1 MRTHIIR
8 WSIVTM
14 LAGLGC
20 GTTSVAPDAGAA
32 NGVEVVRSS
41 HARLTATGVPDDD
54 LATLSSGNGDFGLA
68 LYRAVASAPGNVV
81 LSPHSVSIALG
92 MTWVGARGDTETA
105 MASTLRFT
113 MGQARTHAAFN
124 ALDQALASREQ
135 RPVESGRTFRLRV
148 ANSLWG
154 QRGTAFLP
162 TFLDTLAERYGAGM
176 NLVDFVRDTEAARLA
191 INGWVSERTE
201 RRIPELLARGV
212 LNPATRLV
220 LTNAVYF
227 NASWRS
233 RFDAANTRPEAFTRL
248 DGSAV
253 SPPTMRQSAR
263 LNYAEGDGW
272 QAVSLP
278 YVGDQV
284 SMLLVLPAAGRF
296 AEVEAAMN
304 GARIATIARSLTDHD
319 VNLTLPRF
327 SFRTAVS
334 LRQQLTALGMGV
346 AFTDAADLSAI
357 TGARNLFVQ
366 DVVHQGFIA
375 VDENGTEAA
384 AATAVV
390 VGVVSVPPPA
400 TFHANRPFL
409 FAIRDEPTG
418 AVVFVGRVVDPTAM

>member
-1 MRTHIIR
+1 MHTHKVR
-8 WSIVTM
+8 WSIVAM
-14 LAGLGC
+14 LAALGC
-20 GTTSVAPDAGAA
+20 GTTSVAPDGGSGA
-32 NGVEVVRSS
+32 VEVVRSS
-41 HARLTATGVPDDD
+41 RARITATNVSDDD
-54 LATLSSGNGDFGLA
+54 VATLSTGNRDFGVA
-68 LYRAVASAPGNVV
+68 LYRAVGATPGNVV
-81 LSPHSVSIALG
+81 LSPQSVSIALG
-92 MTWVGARGDTETA
+92 MTWAGARADTETA
-105 MASTLRFT
+105 MAGALRFT

-135 RPVESGRTFRLRV
+135 QRVESGRTFRLRV

-154 QRGTAFLP
+154 QRGATFLP
-162 TFLDTLAERYGAGM
+162 TFLDTLALNYGAGM

-191 INGWVSERTE
+191 INGWVSDRTE
-201 RRIPELLARGV
+201 RRIPELIARGV
-212 LNPATRLV
+212 LDPSTRLV

-227 NASWRS
+227 NASWRD
-233 RFDAANTRPEAFTRL
+233 RFDAARTSPEAFTRL
-248 DGSAV
+248 DGSTV

-263 LNYAEGDGW
+263 LDYAEGDGW
-272 QAVSLP
+272 QAVSMP
-278 YVGDQV
+278 YVGEQV
-284 SMLLVLPAAGRF
+284 SMLFILPAAGRF
-296 AEVEAAMN
+296 AEVEASMD
-304 GARIATIARSLTDHD
+304 GARLANIAGALRDHD

-334 LRQQLTALGMGV
+334 LRQQLTALGMAV
-346 AFTDAADLSAI
+346 AFTDAADLSGI
-357 TGARNLFVQ
+357 NGLRNLYVQ

-418 AVVFVGRVVDPTAM
+418 AVVFLGRVVDPTQ

>member
-1 MRTHIIR
+1 MRVHTVR
-8 WSIVTM
+8 WAVM
-14 LAGLGC
+14 AMVAALGC
-20 GTTSVAPDAGAA
+20 GTSSVTSDAGTGA
-32 NGVEVVRSS
+32 VQEVRSS
-41 HARLTATGVPDDD
+41 RARITATNVPDDD
-54 LATLSSGNGDFGLA
+54 LATLSAGNRDFGAA
-68 LYRAVASAPGNVV
+68 LYRAVAQSPGNVV
-81 LSPHSVSIALG
+81 MSPHSVSIALG
-92 MTWVGARGDTETA
+92 MTWAGARTDTETA
-105 MASTLRFT
+105 MAGALRFT

-135 RPVESGRTFRLRV
+135 QRVESGRTFRLRV

-154 QRGTAFLP
+154 QRGTSFLP

-176 NLVDFVRDTEAARLA
+176 NLVDFVRDTEAARVA
-191 INGWVSERTE
+191 INGWVAQRTE
-201 RRIPELLARGV
+201 QRIPELLARGV
-212 LNPATRLV
+212 LNADTRLV

-227 NASWRS
+227 NASWLH

-248 DGSAV
+248 DGSTV
-253 SPPTMRQSAR
+253 SPPTMRRSVR
-263 LNYAEGDGW
+263 TNYAEGDGW
-272 QAVSLP
+272 QAVELP

-284 SMLLVLPAAGRF
+284 SMLLILPAPGRF
-296 AEVEAAMN
+296 AEIEAAMD
-304 GARIATIARSLTDHD
+304 GARLGTIAGAVRDHD

-357 TGARNLFVQ
+357 TGVRNLLIQ

-409 FAIRDEPTG
+409 FAIRDRPTG
-418 AVVFVGRVVDPTAM
+418 AVVFLGRVVDPTAM